1 MSAGNRPFAGLLG
14 YTKETVMSSRAA
26 IVGILALTALTLA
39 TDAAL
44 ALPNTD
50 RFEGWCNQ
58 SGGIFFAPS
67 KAGAYG
73 CAFENAALFCGGAFP
88 GCSWHSF

>member
-1 MSAGNRPFAGLLG
+1 MSAGNRSFARLLG

-39 TDAAL
+39 TDVAL

-58 SGGIFFAPS
+58 KGGIFFAPGN
-67 KAGAYG
+67 AGAFG
-73 CAFENAALFCGGAFP
+73 CVFDNGALFCGGAIP
-88 GCSWHSF
+88 GCSWSTF